1 MKCSN
6 ILIQNSIL
14 AERDRN
20 GMLFKF
26 FFLSKNL
33 LMLSIAGEPHLVFYI
48 LLGFLLC
55 CSFLLSNS
63 FLKKEH
69 RRA

>member
-6 ILIQNSIL
+6 ILVQNSIL
-14 AERDRN
+14 AECDRN
-20 GMLFKF
+20 RMLFIF
-26 FFLSKNL
+26 FFLSKKL
-33 LMLSIAGEPHLVFYI
+33 LMLSIAGEPYLFYI